1 MMKKISQII
10 IPLLFISSVVT
21 CLEIRVLSCSNNRD
35 DLCMLLSNHTQ
46 EAFHHNHCEELEI
59 SHEDLLYQTDPS
71 DLSEITAHSE
81 KIHHDIIGL
90 ALKVVSIYWHPPKFI

>member
-21 CLEIRVLSCSNNRD
+21 CLDIRVLSCSNNRGD
-35 DLCMLLSNHTQ
+35 VEMFLSNHPQ

-59 SHEDLLYQTDPS
+59 SHEEFFHPTDPS
-71 DLSEITAHSE
+71 DLSEITSHSE
-81 KIHHDIIGL
+81 KIHQDIITIP
-90 ALKVVSIYWHPPKFI
+90 LKFARTFWHPPKLV